1 MPTRAIVQMK
11 RSTSMWYRQP
21 CARVR
26 EKRSCQQD
34 VREDMMKRKRAR
46 EHAFALAPP
55 CACKSAKA
63 GTRNVHLQ
71 GDGDEWRVGASDHGK
86 YHRLVQTIQKL
97 GPWRPPKRVV
107 NRATRQHTHEAE
119 SVHPQRTNSLSKI
132 QSRVTPRHRIRRE
145 VSIHASPKTLPGMK
159 TLASKVLSSMA
170 LFTAFHSQGHT
181 YPAYKQAQRK
191 QKNRTFWSSGCARAT
206 AKIVRKHQKP
216 HGTPMACTTASAMSS
231 PRVLSSINS
240 GIGRFVLGESV
251 STTSKLDQK
260 TLQLQSASQA
270 PPSFLS

>member
-1 MPTRAIVQMK
+1 MGARGPDSAYLL
-11 RSTSMWYRQP
+11 TSARGSIPPHPDTSLTAPRWNPKPELWAPVEQP
-21 CARVR
+21 GVIAWPQC
-26 EKRSCQQD
+26 
-34 VREDMMKRKRAR
+34 
-46 EHAFALAPP
+46 H
-55 CACKSAKA
+55 
-63 GTRNVHLQ
+63 
-71 GDGDEWRVGASDHGK
+71 EWRVGASDHGK

-240 GIGRFVLGESV
+240 GIGRFVLGESG